1 MRKKKIKVI
10 AYLAADAFSKRDEI
24 KKAKQLKYIRE
35 YARAHN
41 LQIVKIVNVSYLG
54 KTMRREQIKK
64 ISNDIFCRK
73 ADAMIVTKVSVISED
88 IVEAYTIAGNIAA
101 VGGKLITVNEG
112 ELFLNIKMMPVRAK
126 RESAEGRLA

>member
-1 MRKKKIKVI
+1 MKKNKTKTI

-24 KKAKQLKYIRE
+24 KKTKQLKYIRE
-35 YARAHN
+35 YAKAHN

-101 VGGKLITVNEG
+101 VGGKLITVDEG

-126 RESAEGRLA
+126 REGAEGRLA